1 MTTSGAVNMF
11 IQRVIDDQ
19 ALPFTPRVKSSLDLA
34 LEELKSGKVTTSDSL
49 ADFKKQ
55 MMVLVDSSTSDSGK
69 IWGYSKK
76 NTKGE

>member
-1 MTTSGAVNMF
+1 MLYPKNLEDKIASQSLHDILQVE
-11 IQRVIDDQ
+11 
-19 ALPFTPRVKSSLDLA
+19 KSLDLA
-34 LEELKSGKVTTSDSL
+34 LEDLQFGKVETSDSL
-49 ADFKKQ
+49 ADFKKH

>member
-1 MTTSGAVNMF
+1 M
-11 IQRVIDDQ
+11 
-19 ALPFTPRVKSSLDLA
+19 KSSLDLA